1 MARSAAVRRCRP
13 LRPCGSD
20 DDVAEFAAFL
30 PRLFP
35 AGSVDGCAHRWAPG
49 VGAESRRETR
59 AGGAGEGAA
68 VLRGRGA
75 GGAGA
80 AGRFPRTAA
89 LSREAALCRAVLCRA
104 SPPLVPLRTLLQ
116 NSAKKLL
123 CIFLSPPPPPPRM
136 RIAANAFGRREYR
149 EGGGGLQTTRRAHTK
164 FPSVCAGLQPCLL
177 AGVGVRVRCSCL
189 SPTLLLADLWH
200 LLPLS
205 VQLLRG
211 RRGYAVAS

>member
-1 MARSAAVRRCRP
+1 
-13 LRPCGSD
+13 
-20 DDVAEFAAFL
+20 
-30 PRLFP
+30 
-35 AGSVDGCAHRWAPG
+35 
-49 VGAESRRETR
+49 
-59 AGGAGEGAA
+59 
-68 VLRGRGA
+68 
-75 GGAGA
+75 
-80 AGRFPRTAA
+80 
-89 LSREAALCRAVLCRA
+89 
-104 SPPLVPLRTLLQ
+104 
-116 NSAKKLL
+116 
-123 CIFLSPPPPPPRM
+123 M